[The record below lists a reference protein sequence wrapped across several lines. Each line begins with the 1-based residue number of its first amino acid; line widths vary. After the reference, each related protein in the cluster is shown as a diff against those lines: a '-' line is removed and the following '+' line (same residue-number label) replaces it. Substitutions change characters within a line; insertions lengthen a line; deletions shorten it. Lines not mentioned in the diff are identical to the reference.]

1 MEGDVIMKT
10 IYSTEYL
17 NSGTG
22 SVMERAKSKFQSKYP
37 DKYQH
42 LEYDTPISEIDVI
55 SIEKIF
61 GVTIPKYIDDMKK
74 QGMGD
79 KYTMVRNR
87 YLVNSIRDKI
97 NEEKKEFEASKRS
110 AIRDKLQTIGK
121 SAFNVHKTP
130 HNQIS

>member
-1 MEGDVIMKT
+1 MKGEVIMKT
-10 IYSTEYL
+10 VYSTEYL

-37 DKYQH
+37 DKYHH

-61 GVTIPKYIDDMKK
+61 GITVPKYIDDMKK

-121 SAFNVHKTP
+121 SAFNAHKTP